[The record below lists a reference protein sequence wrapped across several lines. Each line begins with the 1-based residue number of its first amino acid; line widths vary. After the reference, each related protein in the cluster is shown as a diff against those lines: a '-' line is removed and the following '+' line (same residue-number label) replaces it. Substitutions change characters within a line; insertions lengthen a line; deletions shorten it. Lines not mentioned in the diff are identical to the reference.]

1 MDKLNKKI
9 KVYSTPDCAYCW
21 TLKGLLKKY
30 DIEFEE
36 INIYEDKEAKE
47 EMIRKSGQKEA
58 PVLEIGDK
66 IIVGFDKKKTLEALG
81 IN

>member
-1 MDKLNKKI
+1 MDKLSKKI
-9 KVYSTPDCAYCW
+9 KIYSTPDCAYCW

-36 INIYEDKEAKE
+36 VDVFSNQGAKE
-47 EMIRKSGQKEA
+47 EMIKKSGQKEV
-58 PVLEIGDK
+58 PVLEVGDK
-66 IIVGFDKKKTLEALG
+66 IIVGFDKKKILEALG

>member
-21 TLKGLLKKY
+21 TLKELLKKY

-36 INIYEDKEAKE
+36 VDIFSNQEAKE
-47 EMIRKSGQKEA
+47 EMIKRSGQKEV
-58 PVLEIGDK
+58 PVLEVGGQ
-66 IIVGFDKKKTLEALG
+66 IIVGFDKKKILEALG
-81 IN
+81 ID

>member
-1 MDKLNKKI
+1 MEKINKKV

-36 INIYEDKEAKE
+36 IDVFGNQDAKE
-47 EMIRKSGQKEA
+47 EMIKKSGQKEV
-58 PVLEIGDK
+58 PVLEFGDQ
-66 IIVGFDKKKTLEALG
+66 IIVGYDKKKILEVLG
-81 IN
+81 IK

>member
-1 MDKLNKKI
+1 MGKLNKKI

-30 DIEFEE
+30 DVEFEE
-36 INIYEDKEAKE
+36 IDVFSNQEAKE
-47 EMIRKSGQKEA
+47 EMIKKSGQKEV
-58 PVLEIGDK
+58 PVLEARDQ
-66 IIVGFDKKKTLEALG
+66 IIVGFDKKKILEVLG